1 MRHTHEAHPLVGR
14 PVPTSMDVVYIEA
27 GELSKPRI
35 VSVGELFS
43 GRRVV
48 LVRVSRSVLYVG
60 AADIRMECQF
70 GLPGAFTMVCST
82 MHLPGF
88 VQLAADIRAQV
99 GVLGGFRMLQRRV

>member
-1 MRHTHEAHPLVGR
+1 VRHIHEAHPLVGR

-48 LVRVSRSVLYVG
+48 LVRVSRSVL
-60 AADIRMECQF
+60 
-70 GLPGAFTMVCST
+70 
-82 MHLPGF
+82 
-88 VQLAADIRAQV
+88 
-99 GVLGGFRMLQRRV
+99 